1 MDSEVS
7 VLLKTTHIHQVQSE
21 QMLENKT
28 GFWVVDQRP
37 MQVEQ
42 MMFTDEMN
50 RELKTLKDD
59 QVKRVAIIGARG
71 VGKTLFAQSLAGFQS
86 IVIKVSELSSVQIP
100 SSEIIILKGVDQQ
113 SKAEVLKISEREQQI
128 ILVAQENITEY
139 TGELNSFRT
148 VNLEELMPKNQK
160 SFEKIRN
167 YLLNILEQNQIRLQ
181 VSDLQFQLNLEEI
194 FDKLWPNMRQII
206 RQTQMRSKTGEWVSI
221 PV

>member
-1 MDSEVS
+1 MS
-7 VLLKTTHIHQVQSE
+7 
-21 QMLENKT
+21 ENKT

-71 VGKTLFAQSLAGFQS
+71 VGKTLFAQALAGFQS
-86 IVIKVSELSSVQIP
+86 IVLKVSELGSVQIP

-128 ILVAQENITEY
+128 ILVAQENITEH
-139 TGELNSFRT
+139 TGESNSFRT

>member
-1 MDSEVS
+1 MS
-7 VLLKTTHIHQVQSE
+7 
-21 QMLENKT
+21 ENKT

-71 VGKTLFAQSLAGFQS
+71 VGKTLFAQALAGFQS
-86 IVIKVSELSSVQIP
+86 IVIKVSELGSVQIP

-128 ILVAQENITEY
+128 ILVAQENITEH
-139 TGELNSFRT
+139 TGESNSFRT

-167 YLLNILEQNQIRLQ
+167 YLLNVLEQNQIRLQ

>member
-1 MDSEVS
+1 MS
-7 VLLKTTHIHQVQSE
+7 
-21 QMLENKT
+21 ENKT

-71 VGKTLFAQSLAGFQS
+71 VGKTLFAQALAGFQS
-86 IVIKVSELSSVQIP
+86 IVIKVSELGSVQIP

-113 SKAEVLKISEREQQI
+113 SKTEDLKISEREQQI
-128 ILVAQENITEY
+128 ILVAQENITEH
-139 TGELNSFRT
+139 TGESNSFRT

>member
-1 MDSEVS
+1 MS
-7 VLLKTTHIHQVQSE
+7 
-21 QMLENKT
+21 ENKT

-50 RELKTLKDD
+50 RELKTLRDD

-71 VGKTLFAQSLAGFQS
+71 VGKTLFAQALAGFQS
-86 IVIKVSELSSVQIP
+86 IVLKVSELGSVQIP

-128 ILVAQENITEY
+128 ILVAQENITEHA
-139 TGELNSFRT
+139 GESNSFRT

-167 YLLNILEQNQIRLQ
+167 YLLNVLEQNQIRLQ

>member
-1 MDSEVS
+1 MS
-7 VLLKTTHIHQVQSE
+7 
-21 QMLENKT
+21 ENKT

-50 RELKTLKDD
+50 QELKTLKDD

-71 VGKTLFAQSLAGFQS
+71 VGKTLFAQALAGFQS
-86 IVIKVSELSSVQIP
+86 IVLKVSELGSVQIP

-128 ILVAQENITEY
+128 ILVAQENITEH

-167 YLLNILEQNQIRLQ
+167 YLLNVLEQNQIRLQ

>member
-1 MDSEVS
+1 MS
-7 VLLKTTHIHQVQSE
+7 
-21 QMLENKT
+21 ENKT

-50 RELKTLKDD
+50 QELKTLKDD

-71 VGKTLFAQSLAGFQS
+71 VGKTLFAQALAGFQS
-86 IVIKVSELSSVQIP
+86 IVIKVSELGSVQIP

-128 ILVAQENITEY
+128 ILVTQENITEH

>member
-1 MDSEVS
+1 
-7 VLLKTTHIHQVQSE
+7 
-21 QMLENKT
+21 
-28 GFWVVDQRP
+28 
-37 MQVEQ
+37 
-42 MMFTDEMN
+42 
-50 RELKTLKDD
+50 
-59 QVKRVAIIGARG
+59 
-71 VGKTLFAQSLAGFQS
+71 KTLFAQALAGFKS
-86 IVIKVSELSSVQIP
+86 IVLKVSELGSVQIP

-128 ILVAQENITEY
+128 ILVAQENITEHA
-139 TGELNSFRT
+139 GELNSFRT

>member
-1 MDSEVS
+1 MS
-7 VLLKTTHIHQVQSE
+7 
-21 QMLENKT
+21 ENKT

-71 VGKTLFAQSLAGFQS
+71 VGKTLFAQALAGFQS
-86 IVIKVSELSSVQIP
+86 IVLKVSELGSVQIP

-128 ILVAQENITEY
+128 ILVAQENITEH
-139 TGELNSFRT
+139 TGESNSFRT

-167 YLLNILEQNQIRLQ
+167 YLLNVLEQNQIRLQ

>member
-1 MDSEVS
+1 MS
-7 VLLKTTHIHQVQSE
+7 
-21 QMLENKT
+21 ENKT

-71 VGKTLFAQSLAGFQS
+71 VGKTLFAQALAGFQS
-86 IVIKVSELSSVQIP
+86 IVIKVSELGSVQIP

-113 SKAEVLKISEREQQI
+113 SKTEVLKISEREQQI
-128 ILVAQENITEY
+128 ILVAQENITEH
-139 TGELNSFRT
+139 TGESNSFRT

-167 YLLNILEQNQIRLQ
+167 YLLNVLEQNQIRLQ

>member
-1 MDSEVS
+1 MS
-7 VLLKTTHIHQVQSE
+7 
-21 QMLENKT
+21 ENKT

-59 QVKRVAIIGARG
+59 QVNRVAIIGARG
-71 VGKTLFAQSLAGFQS
+71 VGKTLFAQALAGFQS
-86 IVIKVSELSSVQIP
+86 IVLKVSELGSVQIP

-128 ILVAQENITEY
+128 ILVAQENITEH
-139 TGELNSFRT
+139 TGESNSFRT

-167 YLLNILEQNQIRLQ
+167 YLLNVLEQNQIRLQ

>member
-1 MDSEVS
+1 MS
-7 VLLKTTHIHQVQSE
+7 
-21 QMLENKT
+21 ENKT

-71 VGKTLFAQSLAGFQS
+71 VGKTLFAQALAGFQS
-86 IVIKVSELSSVQIP
+86 IVLKVSELGSVQIP

-113 SKAEVLKISEREQQI
+113 SKVEVLKISEREQQI
-128 ILVAQENITEY
+128 ILVAQENITEH
-139 TGELNSFRT
+139 TGESNSFRT

>member
-1 MDSEVS
+1 MS
-7 VLLKTTHIHQVQSE
+7 
-21 QMLENKT
+21 ENKT

-50 RELKTLKDD
+50 QELKTLKDD

-71 VGKTLFAQSLAGFQS
+71 VGKTLFAQALAGFQS
-86 IVIKVSELSSVQIP
+86 IVIKVSELGSVQIP

-113 SKAEVLKISEREQQI
+113 SKTEVLKISEREQQI
-128 ILVAQENITEY
+128 ILVAQENITEH

>member
-1 MDSEVS
+1 MS
-7 VLLKTTHIHQVQSE
+7 
-21 QMLENKT
+21 ENKT

-71 VGKTLFAQSLAGFQS
+71 VGKTLFAQALAGFQS
-86 IVIKVSELSSVQIP
+86 IVLKVSELGSVQIP

-113 SKAEVLKISEREQQI
+113 SKVEVLKISEREQQI
-128 ILVAQENITEY
+128 ILVAQENITEH
-139 TGELNSFRT
+139 TGESNSFRT

-167 YLLNILEQNQIRLQ
+167 YLLNVLEENQIRLQ

>member
-1 MDSEVS
+1 MS
-7 VLLKTTHIHQVQSE
+7 
-21 QMLENKT
+21 ENKT

-50 RELKTLKDD
+50 QELKTLKDD

-71 VGKTLFAQSLAGFQS
+71 VGKTLFAQALAGFQS
-86 IVIKVSELSSVQIP
+86 IVIKVSELGSVQIP

-128 ILVAQENITEY
+128 ILVAQENITEH
-139 TGELNSFRT
+139 TGESNSFRT